1 MNSRIDAGLYRWVID
16 LTHRTPEPLNDVI
29 RFLSDYG
36 LGVFAVLM
44 LLVWWRARPADSARM
59 ATALSVPFTVV
70 VAYLVNDVV
79 KSIFDEQRPCRTL
92 HTVTVE
98 ACPALGD
105 WSFPSNHAAI
115 AGAAAVA
122 LVLADRRLL
131 GWTAV
136 PFALLL
142 AASRVWIGVHY
153 PHDVLVG
160 LLVGAL
166 VATPLTLSARRAA
179 PAVDKLRAT
188 RLRPLLADGPG
199 TGQPLRPAPH

>member
-1 MNSRIDAGLYRWVID
+1 
-16 LTHRTPEPLNDVI
+16 
-29 RFLSDYG
+29 
-36 LGVFAVLM
+36 M

-59 ATALSVPFTVV
+59 ATALSVPLTVV
-70 VAYLVNDVV
+70 VAYLANDVV
-79 KSIFDEQRPCRTL
+79 KSIFDEQRPCQTL

-98 ACPALGD
+98 SCPALGD

-115 AGAAAVA
+115 AGAAAAA
-122 LVLADRRLL
+122 LVLADRRLF
-131 GWTAV
+131 GWLAV
-136 PFALLL
+136 PLALLM

-179 PAVDKLRAT
+179 PAVDKLRVT
-188 RLRPLLADGPG
+188 RLRPLLASDAA
-199 TGQPLRPAPH
+199 TGQALRPAAH